1 MCDQCLQENPHY
13 IIEAT
18 PFPEVDYD
26 SKLVKKVQS
35 TLARADPNRNDNKPE
50 RDIAA
55 RQANKLIG
63 KTQLKDNQMQ
73 FLWNLTDRIDY
84 WFRTKLGINAKQ
96 KAIELAQDANPTIKN
111 NKK

>member
-55 RQANKLIG
+55 RQANKLME
-63 KTQLKDNQMQ
+63 KH
-73 FLWNLTDRIDY
+73 NLR
-84 WFRTKLGINAKQ
+84 
-96 KAIELAQDANPTIKN
+96 TIKCSFCGT
-111 NKK
+111 